1 MECRATG
8 NPLTQTT
15 VKWRRE
21 GFDMDSRTEQSY
33 DVGVA
38 FLTVKAVNRADTGAF
53 ECVASNGIGEETVE
67 KTWLVVKCKLI

>member
-1 MECRATG
+1 
-8 NPLTQTT
+8 
-15 VKWRRE
+15 
-21 GFDMDSRTEQSY
+21 MDSRTEQSY